1 MTTITKERIE
11 LFIKNPLENGLTRG
25 EQMELARIA
34 LASLEADPVKRVN
47 SDQMR
52 RVCLEANRHL
62 DKYDAMAKEVNKLLG
77 RIAPPAPVVPEE
89 ATPENVEMLSGYVST
104 YKLTDSERDIAA
116 EIWNACRTAML
127 QSGNFRESKNS
138 STNNFREI
146 PEASTSSPVTPAL
159 LPGGFTIEEA
169 KELHEDLVR
178 SHISKALSGEK
189 MKKKDR
195 DADLRWIHGVIVQAA
210 WFVKASLEQNALS
223 GNSRL
228 IPGEVLSAIREVAKI
243 RADFDDFD
251 GDRRGIGDCLDEAE
265 QELIVTISKYASQL
279 AAEPIATNDVREQ
292 TAVPPV
298 PEIQTDVAQAIE
310 NLKQKLVECNRYN
323 YCADAVKG
331 VEDASRVLAL
341 QNQNMSAPIT
351 PEAIENAIEYIRS
364 IAFHIDEDDYHG
376 KHIAYFMRQALALLE
391 GHSCSND
398 RLGKADNQPVRGNQ
412 AAESNRGNEWTG
424 NPDIDNAI
432 IMLDRID
439 TLENCDDDRIEAV
452 KAVLRRLA
460 GNYPDIPD
468 SCLPAPG
475 KGVTGE
481 RIRIKPHVYRE
492 LVNRLHDTAIK
503 SAGTQQLR
511 ERISRVLGDVITPD
525 HHKQAEKSGLERCHL
540 EAALNI
546 KPGHTLG
553 IIDALLVHRM
563 AKALLPLVAEK
574 HEADHANES

>member
-89 ATPENVEMLSGYVST
+89 ISTTHTMLPAMSDQLMAFGYV
-104 YKLTDSERDIAA
+104 KG
-116 EIWNACRTAML
+116 WNACRAAML
-127 QSGNFRESKNS
+127 HAGNFRKNANS
-138 STNNFREI
+138 STNNFRDIAET
-146 PEASTSSPVTPAL
+146 STNSPV
-159 LPGGFTIEEA
+159 
-169 KELHEDLVR
+169 
-178 SHISKALSGEK
+178 
-189 MKKKDR
+189 
-195 DADLRWIHGVIVQAA
+195 
-210 WFVKASLEQNALS
+210 
-223 GNSRL
+223 
-228 IPGEVLSAIREVAKI
+228 IPGEVLSAILKFARV

-265 QELIVTISKYASQL
+265 QELIVTINKYASQL

-292 TAVPPV
+292 QTAVPP
-298 PEIQTDVAQAIE
+298 IQADVAQAIE

-331 VEDASRVLAL
+331 VEDACRAVSYS
-341 QNQNMSAPIT
+341 Q
-351 PEAIENAIEYIRS
+351 
-364 IAFHIDEDDYHG
+364 
-376 KHIAYFMRQALALLE
+376 
-391 GHSCSND
+391 
-398 RLGKADNQPVRGNQ
+398 ADNQPASGNQ

-452 KAVLRRLA
+452 KAVKAVLRRLA
-460 GNYPDIPD
+460 VNSPVTPDGWISCSERMPEMGERQCYVLAADFKNNYPPSIPNTQVGVYGD
-468 SCLPAPG
+468 WFNDGKPTWDDGDGEDLYLKEVTHWMPLPEPPQ
-475 KGVTGE
+475 E
-481 RIRIKPHVYRE
+481 S
-492 LVNRLHDTAIK
+492 K
-503 SAGTQQLR
+503 S
-511 ERISRVLGDVITPD
+511 E
-525 HHKQAEKSGLERCHL
+525 
-540 EAALNI
+540 
-546 KPGHTLG
+546 
-553 IIDALLVHRM
+553 
-563 AKALLPLVAEK
+563 
-574 HEADHANES
+574 